1 MNSNILIIGGTG
13 KTGRRIVEQLQKKG
27 IQPRIGSRQATP
39 SFDWDDKNT
48 WIESLKG
55 IEKMYITYYPDLA
68 VPGAKEAIESLTY
81 LAKELGVKK
90 IVLLSGK
97 GEVEAEACEAIV
109 KNSGV
114 DYTIVRASWF
124 NQNWSE
130 SFFLDPILS
139 GEVALPMSNVL
150 IPFVDANDI
159 AEVAATVLLDNNY
172 NGKTIEVTGPELI
185 TFKDIIHTISTVT
198 NRNLSFHEITLQ
210 QYIEGMRQMQL
221 PEDVIWLIEYLF
233 SNVLTNPNN
242 QKISNDIEQV
252 LGRKA
257 RTFWNTL
264 KKLLIPKFGILLKLS
279 NNFFSK
285 KVYSLLHYL
294 CFFNAH

>member
-13 KTGRRIVEQLQKKG
+13 KTGRRVVEQLQKKG

-39 SFDWDDKNT
+39 CFDWDDKNT

-114 DYTIVRASWF
+114 GYTIVRASWF

-198 NRNLSFHEITLQ
+198 NRNLTFHEITLQ

-257 RTFWNTL
+257 RTFLEYARETAETEVWSTAEII
-264 KKLLIPKFGILLKLS
+264 K
-279 NNFFSK
+279 
-285 KVYSLLHYL
+285 
-294 CFFNAH
+294 

>member
-13 KTGRRIVEQLQKKG
+13 KTGRRVVEQLQKKG

-159 AEVAATVLLDNNY
+159 AEVAATVLLDNDY

-198 NRNLSFHEITLQ
+198 NRNLNFHEITLE

-257 RTFWNTL
+257 RTFLEYARETAETEVWSTAEII
-264 KKLLIPKFGILLKLS
+264 K
-279 NNFFSK
+279 
-285 KVYSLLHYL
+285 
-294 CFFNAH
+294 

>member
-13 KTGRRIVEQLQKKG
+13 KTGRRVVEQLQKKG

-68 VPGAKEAIESLTY
+68 APGAKEAIESLTY

-159 AEVAATVLLDNNY
+159 AEVAATVLLDNDY

-198 NRNLSFHEITLQ
+198 NRNLNFHEITLE

-257 RTFWNTL
+257 RTFLEYAKETAETEIWSTAEII
-264 KKLLIPKFGILLKLS
+264 K
-279 NNFFSK
+279 
-285 KVYSLLHYL
+285 
-294 CFFNAH
+294 